1 MWRWRL
7 TSYAQAS
14 PGHLCAITS
23 WGLEE
28 GYGRISRTSVL
39 PLLIVIQYTQR
50 FNKRTK
56 SARNSQMKTEV
67 KVGVLTV
74 CRRRVTVRP
83 TNRPHRSSPREM
95 CRLFPE
101 TRSPVDDHRYSRHT
115 GDSALTSSWTIRF
128 VRRGWD
134 VTGNCVNTV
143 TFWSFCRETHE
154 LVLCLTKV

>member
-1 MWRWRL
+1 MIQISTIILNRHI
-7 TSYAQAS
+7 T
-14 PGHLCAITS
+14 LCIQFKILKQKPKRNPTKKS
-23 WGLEE
+23 ELSDSQIEIQTE
-28 GYGRISRTSVL
+28 MQHIHFI
-39 PLLIVIQYTQR
+39 IVIQYPQR

-56 SARNSQMKTEV
+56 SVRNSQMKTEV

-115 GDSALTSSWTIRF
+115 GDSALTSS
-128 VRRGWD
+128 
-134 VTGNCVNTV
+134 
-143 TFWSFCRETHE
+143 
-154 LVLCLTKV
+154 